1 MGLKQRTITR
11 PIQKKMGQGR
21 PLAWSNTIHV
31 VLPNYKLPPVSRAYQ
46 LVQILQTLV
55 PNYSI
60 LCSLSDFLMP
70 DQPGSKGCEAGS

>member
-1 MGLKQRTITR
+1 MR
-11 PIQKKMGQGR
+11 PIQKKMGPAR
-21 PLAWSNTIHV
+21 PLVWSNTIHM

-60 LCSLSDFLMP
+60 LCSLSDFLMSFLFSFAFP
-70 DQPGSKGCEAGS
+70 FSSFHIYF